1 MQSNLSRLAALAGAA
16 VVVAALFVPAS
27 SGMAASKQRQ
37 YSEHTLMCLKLF
49 FDDPAEH
56 AKQCPG
62 SPGTDLRSIGPEG
75 GGGVGRK
82 GPDDCDPLEGG
93 GEPGGVASDPCVKQ
107 NVSFLTEAGGLR
119 FYRFAYVGD
128 DHMYYGVMAR
138 ELLADPRFAPAVHL
152 SAAGY
157 YTVDY
162 EALGLIVPEEAAM
175 RAAGLRAMELVAAQH
190 RT

>member
-1 MQSNLSRLAALAGAA
+1 MQSNLSRLAALAGALVFA
-16 VVVAALFVPAS
+16 AALLVPAS
-27 SGMAASKQRQ
+27 SGMASSKQRQ
-37 YSEHTLMCLKLF
+37 YTEHTLLCLKLF
-49 FDDPAEH
+49 FDDPAAH
-56 AKQCPG
+56 ARQCPG
-62 SPGTDLRSIGPEG
+62 SPGPDLRSIGPG
-75 GGGVGRK
+75 GDGAGSKR
-82 GPDDCDPLEGG
+82 PDDCDPIEGG

-107 NVSFLTEAGGLR
+107 NISFLTEEGGLS

-128 DHMYYGVMAR
+128 DHVYYGVMAR

-152 SAAGY
+152 SASGY